1 MQKQSLY
8 RSIRFARRRATTP
21 SALTRILNSSA
32 ITFIPPLKRYIT
44 FHCLSSFTKSIISP
58 TLQQSV
64 WQIRANVSIET
75 SSPLDNLA
83 IVADD
88 APIAR
93 RSSVLFMSL
102 SINSFQSF
110 LYETL
115 TTIPSL
121 VLRISYHISVYD
133 TTVYV

>member
-1 MQKQSLY
+1 MM
-8 RSIRFARRRATTP
+8 
-21 SALTRILNSSA
+21 
-32 ITFIPPLKRYIT
+32 
-44 FHCLSSFTKSIISP
+44 SP
-58 TLQQSV
+58 TLHCNVS
-64 WQIRANVSIET
+64 QILDNVSIET

-110 LYETL
+110 LYDTFTATL
-115 TTIPSL
+115 TFAFGCVLYHILL
-121 VLRISYHISVYD
+121 VLCKGKILGAKLNIYLFFGILLIQSPEARVARPRGEA
-133 TTVYV
+133 